1 MVNKKEGES
10 RALFTRRVMEQLK
23 RLELLIGDKIEQ
35 VKKTTILILGLG
47 GVGGYAVESLARSGI
62 GKLIIVD
69 SDNIDITNLNKEL
82 NVLIQKLLLKK

>member
-23 RLELLIGDKIEQ
+23 RLELLIGEKIEQ
-35 VKKTTILILGLG
+35 VKKTTVLILGLG

-62 GKLIIVD
+62 GKLID
-69 SDNIDITNLNKEL
+69 KLF
-82 NVLIQKLLLKK
+82 LIMKILGIKR

>member
-23 RLELLIGDKIEQ
+23 RLELLIGEKIEQ
-35 VKKTTILILGLG
+35 VKKTTVLILGLG

-62 GKLIIVD
+62 GKLIIV
-69 SDNIDITNLNKEL
+69 II
-82 NVLIQKLLLKK
+82 LI